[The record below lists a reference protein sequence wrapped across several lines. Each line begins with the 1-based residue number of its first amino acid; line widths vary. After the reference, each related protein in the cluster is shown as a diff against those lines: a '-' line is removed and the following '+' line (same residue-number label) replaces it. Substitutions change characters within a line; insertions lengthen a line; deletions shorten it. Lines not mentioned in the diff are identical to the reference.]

1 MNTIVWQL
9 RTDWPAISPNFD
21 RSLYGLRSPS
31 SYSMSHLVAHG
42 KIMPQSFCVIVFHTR
57 NWICDL
63 DFLKREL
70 LALSRKGDDWG
81 TEKKGHII
89 SVSLYVGKKW
99 RKNNAAVN
107 NMYFFS
113 SFWLIL
119 FFKFIL
125 SSHSHKCLA
134 TVDYLKVS

>member
-57 NWICDL
+57 NWNWICDL
-63 DFLKREL
+63 DFLERERAPCVKPQGWRL
-70 LALSRKGDDWG
+70 RN

-99 RKNNAAVN
+99 RKNNAAANYVVFPLVFDSF
-107 NMYFFS
+107 YS
-113 SFWLIL
+113 SS
-119 FFKFIL
+119 L
-125 SSHSHKCLA
+125 SYLV
-134 TVDYLKVS
+134 TVTNAWQ